1 MAGPK
6 AEHTCGVDILT
17 GGVWLPLICGPLC
30 IFSSWPSHGFAPLV
44 ETMYCSFY
52 PGHACPAFA
61 KSFCPVWFL
70 LPASLWPLMGGTFVY
85 LGLLQNY
92 VSSIE
97 RKGQSDFVGRLVH
110 MASYSLA

>member
-1 MAGPK
+1 
-6 AEHTCGVDILT
+6 
-17 GGVWLPLICGPLC
+17 
-30 IFSSWPSHGFAPLV
+30 
-44 ETMYCSFY
+44 
-52 PGHACPAFA
+52 
-61 KSFCPVWFL
+61 
-70 LPASLWPLMGGTFVY
+70 MGGTFVY